1 MPFKSFQKF
10 GFSKLLMAV
19 DLSSQALSVE
29 ALASKGASGVFG
41 SDAAAP

>member
-1 MPFKSFQKF
+1 
-10 GFSKLLMAV
+10 MAV

-41 SDAAAP
+41 SDAAAPWKDNEDLVV